1 MIEIERKFLVNSD
14 AFKSLALQKKHIVQ
28 GYLNSNPN
36 RTVRIRIK
44 DEKGFI
50 TIKGASNEIGLS
62 RYEWEKEITTTEA
75 KELLLLCEEGI
86 IDKIRYEI
94 PVGQHLIEVDEF
106 FGNNKGLILAEIEL
120 QSESEEFEKPD
131 WLDIEVTQDER
142 YYNSYLSKYPF
153 TSWST

>member
-14 AFKSLALQKKHIVQ
+14 AFKSLALQKNHIVQ

-142 YYNSYLSKYPF
+142 YYNSYLSKYPY